1 MNGFAIGPLLFSA
14 ERVAVILAIVVVL
27 GAAEILSRRV
37 DRRFGRWS
45 YLALAAGLIGARAGH
60 VIENL
65 QSFSETPWRVFAVWQ
80 GGFSLPWAAL
90 PLAAVTVLALRRPR
104 LIAWGAGVLAAAF
117 LVWNTSH
124 QLTTSSAKPPLP
136 DLILASLK
144 GPPVQL
150 SATGGRPTV
159 INLWATW
166 CPPCRREMP
175 VLAAAAKANPDTRFI
190 FANSPDLNP
199 IEQVFAKLKHLM
211 RKAQPRDVE
220 ATWRMVGQLLDLF
233 SSQECANYLTNAG
246 YGSV

>member
-1 MNGFAIGPLLFSA
+1 M
-14 ERVAVILAIVVVL
+14 
-27 GAAEILSRRV
+27 
-37 DRRFGRWS
+37 
-45 YLALAAGLIGARAGH
+45 
-60 VIENL
+60 
-65 QSFSETPWRVFAVWQ
+65 WQ

-190 FANSPDLNP
+190 FANQGEDEAKIAGYLARQGLVLPNVVLDSDQAVPRHYGTLGIPVTLFVRADGSLAASHMGEISPELL
-199 IEQVFAKLKHLM
+199 QAKLGALA
-211 RKAQPRDVE
+211 R
-220 ATWRMVGQLLDLF
+220 
-233 SSQECANYLTNAG
+233 
-246 YGSV
+246 